1 MTAKIF
7 YDGRDYTVRVDMPLV
22 CEIEQEI
29 GSLENLRFRL
39 QNGFWKV
46 TDIVTLMHILLAS
59 CGRTV
64 DYMELG
70 NKMLQ
75 EGIAPY
81 RQRLGVFLGDILGK
95 DAA

>member
-1 MTAKIF
+1 MTATVAF
-7 YDGRDYTVRVDMPLV
+7 DGHDYPVYVDMSLI

-29 GSLENLRFRL
+29 GSLKNLQFRL

-46 TDIVTLMHILLAS
+46 TEIVTLMHILLAS

-70 NKMLQ
+70 DRILR
-75 EGIAPY
+75 EGVGLY
-81 RQRLGVFLGDILGK
+81 RQRLGVLLSGILGVEA
-95 DAA
+95 D